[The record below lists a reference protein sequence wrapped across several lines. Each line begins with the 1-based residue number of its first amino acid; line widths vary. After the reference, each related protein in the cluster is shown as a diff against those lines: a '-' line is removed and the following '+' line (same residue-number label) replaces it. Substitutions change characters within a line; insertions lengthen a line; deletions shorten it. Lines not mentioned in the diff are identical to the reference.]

1 MSRLKTSKEEKERV
15 IIEVIDALK
24 LKIEEEY
31 NYDKGDFYN
40 ERISLIDKENDL
52 DKKYKKA
59 CRFNN
64 LYELNVDVRK
74 TDRFGESNN
83 IKETNGLYKEESNE
97 EFIDAC
103 MKAEESVKVE
113 HSNEDFEIVTASA
126 DDKIETNE
134 IEVSLIKEAIN
145 KGVILFYSSFFN
157 DIDKDVRK
165 VGYKNNSIDVYYIK
179 SVGLIEVVNNK

>member
-1 MSRLKTSKEEKERV
+1 MSRVKTTVEEKERV
-15 IIEVIDALK
+15 INEVISRMNLRKERECSYESD
-24 LKIEEEY
+24 E
-31 NYDKGDFYN
+31 FYN
-40 ERISLIDKENDL
+40 KKIRCVDKEKDL

-59 CRFNN
+59 CRYNN
-64 LYELNVDVRK
+64 LCNLNVEVRR
-74 TDRFGESNN
+74 TDRFGDSKN
-83 IKETNGLYKEESNE
+83 IKETNELTKDETNE

-113 HSNEDFEIVTASA
+113 HTNENFEIITASA
-126 DDKIETNE
+126 DDKVESNK

-145 KGVILFYSSFFN
+145 RGVILFYGSFFN